1 MASLTFKERLAVG
14 RMAAARR
21 RRAAASGIVGS
32 RMMRWRFGAPSAER
46 LSILPQELRT
56 ADPTFADEL
65 FGGYLGLG
73 GRSLALGGKSP
84 FDLPERD
91 AAFAAELNGF
101 GWLRH
106 LRGSASAEARQTAVR
121 LIADWIRR
129 HERGQGL
136 PWRADV
142 AGRRV
147 MSWLYAADF
156 LISDM
161 TDDVYERLL
170 GALADHLIT
179 IAATWRLAPDGAPQ
193 ITALVGLVMGD
204 LCLEGKGR
212 RLGSFG
218 QVLLREIEAQVLPDG
233 GHVSRN
239 PEVPVEL
246 LLDLIP
252 LGQCLRTA
260 GEPLAAKLDLPVRRM
275 LRFVRAM
282 RLGDGSL
289 ARFNGAG
296 PLGVDAVAM
305 VLPYDPE
312 PDARVALSR
321 ASGYA
326 RLERGRMVAVV
337 DVGAP
342 PRLALAR
349 DAAAGCLSFEL
360 SIGPERVLV
369 NAGRP
374 DGAEPETAAQARST
388 VAHNTAVVAGQPS
401 GELVRNPVLEEMIA
415 GIALRGPREVRIA
428 GVEGEDGS
436 GPAAIEAWHDGYY
449 KATRLIHRRRLEMA
463 ADGRRVTGVDR
474 LTGQRGTVRLSR
486 DQPFAIGF
494 NIDPELATSF
504 DPQARTVE
512 IALDGGERWV
522 FSAEGA
528 VLSLEAGV
536 QFAHASGPRQGL
548 KIVLRGATFGE
559 TEVRWTL
566 QPVADGPSAIP
577 STG

>member
-14 RMAAARR
+14 RMAALRR
-21 RRAAASGIVGS
+21 RRAAASGVVGS

-65 FGGYLGLG
+65 HGGYLGLG
-73 GRSLALGGKSP
+73 GRSMPLGGRSP
-84 FDLPERD
+84 FALADGDTL
-91 AAFAAELNGF
+91 FAAELHGF

-106 LRGSASAEARQTAVR
+106 LRGSASVESRQTAVR
-121 LIADWIRR
+121 LMTDWIAR
-129 HERGQGL
+129 HGREQGL

-170 GALADHLIT
+170 GALADHLFS

-218 QVLLREIEAQVLPDG
+218 EVLLREIEAQVLADG

-260 GEPLAAKLDLPVRRM
+260 GAPLAGKLDPLVRRM

-312 PDARVALSR
+312 PDARVSVSR

-326 RLERGRMVAVV
+326 RLERGRMVAIM

-342 PRLALAR
+342 PRLALTR

-360 SIGPERVLV
+360 SIGAERVLV
-369 NAGRP
+369 NGGRP
-374 DGAEPETAAQARST
+374 DFAEPETAAQARST
-388 VAHNTAVVAGQPS
+388 AAHNTAVIAGQPS

-415 GIALRGPREVRIA
+415 GIPLRGPRDVRIA
-428 GVEGEDGS
+428 AEEGEDGS
-436 GPAAIEAWHDGYY
+436 GPAAVEAWHDGYY
-449 KATRLIHRRRLEMA
+449 KATRLIHRRRLEVA
-463 ADGRRVTGVDR
+463 ADGRRLAGVDR
-474 LTGQRGTVRLSR
+474 LAGQRGTVRLSR

-494 NIDPELATSF
+494 NINPELATSF

-512 IALDGGERWV
+512 IVLESGERWV

-528 VLSLEAGV
+528 VVSLEAGV

-566 QPVADGPSAIP
+566 QPAATAGAETP

>member
-14 RMAAARR
+14 RMAALRR
-21 RRAAASGIVGS
+21 RRAAASSLVGS

-56 ADPTFADEL
+56 ADPTFSDEL
-65 FGGYLGLG
+65 HGGYLGLG
-73 GRSLALGGKSP
+73 GRSLPLAGKSP
-84 FDLPERD
+84 FDLPQRD
-91 AAFAAELNGF
+91 PAFAAELHGF

-106 LRGSASAEARQTAVR
+106 LRGSASAESRHTAARLMAEW
-121 LIADWIRR
+121 IAR
-129 HERGQGL
+129 HGRGQGL
-136 PWRADV
+136 PSRADV

-170 GALADHLIT
+170 GALADHLIS

-218 QVLLREIEAQVLPDG
+218 EVLRRELEGQVLPDG

-260 GEPLAAKLDLPVRRM
+260 GEPLAAKLDPAVRRM

-289 ARFNGAG
+289 GRFNGAG
-296 PLGVDAVAM
+296 PLGVDAVAT

-312 PDARVALSR
+312 PDARVPLSR

-326 RLERGRMVAVV
+326 RLERGRMVAIA
-337 DVGAP
+337 DVGAL
-342 PRLALAR
+342 PRLVLAR
-349 DAAAGCLSFEL
+349 EAAAGCLSFEL
-360 SIGPERVLV
+360 SIGSERVLV
-369 NAGRP
+369 NGGRP
-374 DGAEPETAAQARST
+374 EFADAETAAQARSAA
-388 VAHNTAVVAGQPS
+388 VHNTATIAGQPL

-428 GVEGEDGS
+428 TLKGEDGT
-436 GPAAIEAWHDGYY
+436 GAAAIEAWHDGYY
-449 KATRLIHRRRLEMA
+449 KATRLIHRRRIEVA
-463 ADGRRVTGVDR
+463 EDGRRLSGVDR
-474 LTGQRGTVRLSR
+474 LTGHRGTVRLAR

-494 NIDPELATSF
+494 NIGSDLATRF

-512 IALDGGERWV
+512 ITLESGERWV

-548 KIVLRGATFGE
+548 RIVLRGATFGE

-566 QPVADGPSAIP
+566 QPASEAVVAPA